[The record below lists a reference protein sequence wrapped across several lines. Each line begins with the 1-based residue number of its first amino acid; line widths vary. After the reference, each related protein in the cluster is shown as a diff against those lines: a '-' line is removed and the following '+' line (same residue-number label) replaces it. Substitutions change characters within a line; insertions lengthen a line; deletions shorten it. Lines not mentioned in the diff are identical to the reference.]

1 MSGARSQAR
10 RAAVQAIYQW
20 QITAQ
25 TPADI
30 AAQFRADRGKG
41 RFDAAYFSRIVNEVP
56 ERVAELDAYLTPLLG
71 RTITEVD
78 PVERSILR
86 IGAYELIACPEVPWR
101 TVIDEA
107 VTWARTFGAEQ
118 GHRYVN
124 GVLDA
129 LARRVRPEAVGS
141 ARPKRGKPLR

>member
-25 TPADI
+25 PAAEI

-41 RFDAAYFSRIVNEVP
+41 RFDAAYFSRIVHEVP
-56 ERVAELDAYLTPLLG
+56 ARVAELDAYLAPLLD
-71 RTITEVD
+71 RPLSEVD
-78 PVERSILR
+78 AVERSILR
-86 IGAYELIACPEVPWR
+86 IGAYELVACPEVPWR

-129 LARRVRPEAVGS
+129 LARRVRTEA
-141 ARPKRGKPLR
+141 AQATRPKRDRQVR